1 MTKITPNR
9 SLWEGE
15 GIKYSFIQDIIDLVM
30 VNQDQLEGFR
40 NLVDIS
46 ALTQVTSV
54 HMNDKILPIIAN
66 ILHYMFL

>member
-1 MTKITPNR
+1 
-9 SLWEGE
+9 
-15 GIKYSFIQDIIDLVM
+15 M